1 MLYTHVSHISAKI
14 MHQLFCHLFS
24 NNPLRH
30 HVVHIRCDVTS
41 TKEILSV
48 IKRRITNHA
57 IMHVSYQVRWHALT
71 GSDSNMQVR
80 RKSCWLSAL
89 QQLVSL
95 GEQAVLHYLCYIFK
109 LWLHYVTSCCAQ
121 LVSLGNKPCYIMSQR
136 IGDRTMISW
145 YLHNHRGI
153 LCHWHWGKLNAQQTI
168 ATKLPLSLI
177 LAERIKLL
185 QQDLYF
191 HKLPLPGIRIPFL
204 HRKPLGAQDCSMVF
218 PVSEACAGM
227 WQGGLNLQEQLL
239 RLAQPATVDHSFDR
253 SASWCRIL
261 PSSKPR
267 PWQRPKPKPSTC
279 TKPRH

>member
-95 GEQAVLHYLCYIFK
+95 GEQAVLHYLCYITF
-109 LWLHYVTSCCAQ
+109 LNC
-121 LVSLGNKPCYIMSQR
+121 GYIMLHHAVHSWSVWGTSHVTLWAKGLV
-136 IGDRTMISW
+136 IGQW
-145 YLHNHRGI
+145 YLDICTTIVAYYATGI
-153 LCHWHWGKLNAQQTI
+153 GEAQCTVNYCYKI
-168 ATKLPLSLI
+168 ASI
-177 LAERIKLL
+177 S
-185 QQDLYF
+185 DF
-191 HKLPLPGIRIPFL
+191 G
-204 HRKPLGAQDCSMVF
+204 RKDKAS
-218 PVSEACAGM
+218 SA
-227 WQGGLNLQEQLL
+227 
-239 RLAQPATVDHSFDR
+239 R
-253 SASWCRIL
+253 SIFS
-261 PSSKPR
+261 
-267 PWQRPKPKPSTC
+267 
-279 TKPRH
+279 

>member
-41 TKEILSV
+41 TKEIWSV

-57 IMHVSYQVRWHALT
+57 IMHVSYRVRWHALT

-95 GEQAVLHYLCYIFK
+95 GEQAVLHYLCYITF
-109 LWLHYVTSCCAQ
+109 LNCGYIMLHHAVHSWS
-121 LVSLGNKPCYIMSQR
+121 VWPCYIMSQR

-153 LCHWHWGKLNAQQTI
+153 LCHWHRG
-168 ATKLPLSLI
+168 SSMHS
-177 LAERIKLL
+177 KLL
-185 QQDLYF
+185 LQNCLYLWF
-191 HKLPLPGIRIPFL
+191 
-204 HRKPLGAQDCSMVF
+204 
-218 PVSEACAGM
+218 
-227 WQGGLNLQEQLL
+227 WQKG
-239 RLAQPATVDHSFDR
+239 
-253 SASWCRIL
+253 
-261 PSSKPR
+261 
-267 PWQRPKPKPSTC
+267 
-279 TKPRH
+279 